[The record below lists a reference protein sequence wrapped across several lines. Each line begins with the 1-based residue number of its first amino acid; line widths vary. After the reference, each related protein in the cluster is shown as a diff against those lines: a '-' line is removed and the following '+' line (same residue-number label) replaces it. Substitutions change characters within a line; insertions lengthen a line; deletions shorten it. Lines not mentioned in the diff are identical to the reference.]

1 MNPIYLQN
9 NDLENNSAIKSV
21 NKISISDL
29 EMTNEDT
36 NNKLTKTTN
45 SNLEVTFSKDSQSL

>member
-9 NDLENNSAIKSV
+9 NDLENNSAIKSG